1 LPAAGSAAERR
12 ARRRERVTVGP
23 GLDKQPAEA
32 KRAGQQLES
41 FVWESIVNP
50 NAYIEPGFPKVV
62 MPPSFGTTITK
73 RDLDALVQYL
83 IQSSKGVGK

>member
-1 LPAAGSAAERR
+1 
-12 ARRRERVTVGP
+12 
-23 GLDKQPAEA
+23 
-32 KRAGQQLES
+32 
-41 FVWESIVNP
+41 VNP
-50 NAYIEPGFPKVV
+50 NAYIEPGFPKGV